1 MKMKQN
7 DYVNAILTQLAE
19 SYRRSRKD
27 DGTNVINRRTALK
40 PEKLYRAYRQN
51 DGDPMEIEAL
61 NEAARRCALAGF
73 IHYEMPR
80 YSNEIDTIYLV
91 DA

>member
-51 DGDPMEIEAL
+51 AIRWRSKRSTKRPDDAL
-61 NEAARRCALAGF
+61 RPGSSIMRCRVTAMRS
-73 IHYEMPR
+73 IR
-80 YSNEIDTIYLV
+80 CIW
-91 DA
+91 